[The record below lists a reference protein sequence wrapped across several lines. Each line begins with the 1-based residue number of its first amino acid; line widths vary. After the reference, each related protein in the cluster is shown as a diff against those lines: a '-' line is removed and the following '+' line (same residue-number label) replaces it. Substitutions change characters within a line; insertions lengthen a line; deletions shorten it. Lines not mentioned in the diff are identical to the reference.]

1 LLFEVPLLR
10 KLAWLLPRTPR
21 LQVAFLVFSAAILG
35 TAMALVGELVTGE
48 ISVSI
53 SRGVADTAAASM
65 EVMLADEL
73 AQIGPK
79 RPLSDRARTS
89 LDAIFSSASD
99 TRVNKLVQVELRDLD
114 GKVFYESNGGIVDPA
129 PPARELAAAR
139 RGKIVSSLED
149 MPLAPVG
156 PDTSGVLPVLKLII
170 PVHSRAT
177 GAVEATAELYFA
189 GASLVALQ
197 AQAQRRAWLIVGLIG
212 LAAIVALFTLVDRT
226 GRTIE
231 SQRQRLAGSLARSQ
245 RLATEN
251 TELRRQAV
259 VANERLLAQ
268 VGSDLHDGPL
278 QLLAAHILALSRPGA
293 ARKRTEVA
301 VAQQA
306 MNELRNI
313 SAGLVLPELSALDL
327 RETIALAVRR
337 HEEFTGL
344 PVKVTCGD
352 LPYDCA
358 LDLRVC
364 LYRIIQEGL
373 GNAARHGVL
382 GTCALAIAIADGKVT
397 MEITNGVTPP
407 QPAPAPPPARPH
419 LGIDGM
425 RARLAAIGGH
435 LTFENSDER
444 ARLIVHAPL

>member
-1 LLFEVPLLR
+1 LVEVRLLR

-21 LQVAFLVFSAAILG
+21 LQVAFLVFAVAILG
-35 TAMALVGELVTGE
+35 TAMALVGELVSGE
-48 ISVSI
+48 IAGSI

-73 AQIGPK
+73 AEIGPK
-79 RPLSDRARTS
+79 RPLSDRARAG

-114 GKVFYESNGGIVDPA
+114 GNVFYESNGGIVDPA
-129 PPARELAAAR
+129 PSAEELAAAR
-139 RGKIVSSLED
+139 RGRIISSLQD

-156 PDTSGVLPVLKLII
+156 PDTSGVLPVLKLIV
-170 PVHSRAT
+170 PVHSRT
-177 GAVEATAELYFA
+177 SGTVEATAELYFA

-197 AQAQRRAWLIVGLIG
+197 AQSQRRAWLIVGLIG

-231 SQRQRLAGSLARSQ
+231 NQRQRLAGSLARSQ
-245 RLATEN
+245 RLASEN

-293 ARKRTEVA
+293 GRKRADVTA
-301 VAQQA
+301 AQQA

-313 SAGLVLPELSALDL
+313 SAGLVLPELSRLGL

-344 PVKVTCGD
+344 PVRVSCEN
-352 LPYDCA
+352 LPDDCA

-373 GNAARHGVL
+373 GNAARHGIS
-382 GTCALAIAIADGKVT
+382 GTCALAIAIVDGKVA

-407 QPAPAPPPARPH
+407 QPAPARLPARPH

-425 RARLAAIGGH
+425 RARLAAIGGQ
-435 LTFENSDER
+435 LTFESSDEQ
-444 ARLIVHAPL
+444 ARLVVHAPL

>member
-1 LLFEVPLLR
+1 
-10 KLAWLLPRTPR
+10 LLPDISWLRPRLPR
-21 LQVAFLVFSAAILG
+21 LQVAFLLFAVAILG
-35 TAMALVGELVTGE
+35 TAMALVGELVSAE
-48 ISVSI
+48 IAGSI
-53 SRGVADTAAASM
+53 TRGVADTAAASM

-73 AQIGPK
+73 AEIGPK
-79 RPLSDRARTS
+79 RPLARRAIAD

-99 TRVNKLVQVELRDLD
+99 TRVNKLVQVQLRDLD
-114 GKVFYESNGGIVDPA
+114 GAVFYESDGGIVDSA
-129 PPARELAAAR
+129 PSPQDLAAAR
-139 RGKIVSSLED
+139 RGAIISSLHN

-156 PDTSGVLPVLKLII
+156 PDTSGVLPVLKLIV
-170 PVHSRAT
+170 PVHSRAS

-189 GASLVALQ
+189 GASLVARQ

-212 LAAIVALFTLVDRT
+212 LAAIVALFALVDRT

-231 SQRQRLAGSLARSQ
+231 TQRQHLAGSLARSQ

-251 TELRRQAV
+251 AELRRQAV

-278 QLLAAHILALSRPGA
+278 QLLAAHILALSRPGP
-293 ARKRTEVA
+293 ARKRAHVA
-301 VAQQA
+301 AAQQA

-327 RETIALAVRR
+327 RETIGLAVQR

-344 PVKVTCGD
+344 PVKLTCGA
-352 LPYDCA
+352 LPEDCA

-364 LYRIIQEGL
+364 LYRIVQEGL

-382 GTCALAIAIADGKVT
+382 GTCALAIAIEDGKVA
-397 MEITNGVTPP
+397 MEITNGVTAPRP
-407 QPAPAPPPARPH
+407 VPARQPARPH
-419 LGIDGM
+419 LGLDGM
-425 RARLAAIGGH
+425 RARLAAIGGQ
-435 LTFENSDER
+435 LTFESGEER
-444 ARLIVHAPL
+444 ARLVVYAPL